1 MGWTMEERHVDTILD
16 KYYALEREVVALK
29 KLLNDES
36 EKVSKRDNQI
46 DSMNKD
52 MQDLRNEIGEF
63 ERRIQK
69 AEDEC
74 KAYRRIVGRIY
85 VKE

>member
-1 MGWTMEERHVDTILD
+1 M
-16 KYYALEREVVALK
+16 ALK
-29 KLLNDES
+29 KLLNVES

-52 MQDLRNEIGEF
+52 MQDLRNEIREF

-69 AEDEC
+69 ADSGWC
-74 KAYRRIVGRIY
+74 KR
-85 VKE
+85 